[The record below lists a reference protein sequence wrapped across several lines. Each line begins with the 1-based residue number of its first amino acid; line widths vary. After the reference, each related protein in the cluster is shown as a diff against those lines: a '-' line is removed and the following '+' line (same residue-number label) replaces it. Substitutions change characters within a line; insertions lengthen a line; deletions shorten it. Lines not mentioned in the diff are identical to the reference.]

1 MCGDKLDEAVYLSNW
16 YPTFCVTFYL
26 MTHIF
31 EASYSC
37 LCEPIRAW
45 EITGIRLLNELYTTE
60 SIDPVFDGREGK

>member
-1 MCGDKLDEAVYLSNW
+1 M
-16 YPTFCVTFYL
+16 
-26 MTHIF
+26 HIF

-37 LCEPIRAW
+37 LCEPIRTC